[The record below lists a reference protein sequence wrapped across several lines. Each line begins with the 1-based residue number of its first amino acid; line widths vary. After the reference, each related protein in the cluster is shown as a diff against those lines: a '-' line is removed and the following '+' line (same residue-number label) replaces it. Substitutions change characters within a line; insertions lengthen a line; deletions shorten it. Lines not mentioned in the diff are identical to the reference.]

1 MYHYVYKTVNPI
13 SKKFYIG
20 KHSTKLLNDEY
31 QGSGVWIKKCRKSN
45 THLITGIIKFCKNED
60 QACKLEEKLIK
71 KYFNNTLNMNYK
83 LASAGMK
90 SEDILG
96 LKNPFYGKKHTEET
110 RKIISEKRPDVS
122 GVKNPM
128 YGKNHSKETIE
139 IIKKK
144 LKGKNKGVPKTE
156 EQKKKMSLA
165 RKKFWEK
172 VKKEGRILKMGRGV
186 PKSEEH
192 KKNLSIATKLIH
204 LKRKG
209 RVA

>member
-1 MYHYVYKTVNPI
+1 
-13 SKKFYIG
+13 
-20 KHSTKLLNDEY
+20 
-31 QGSGVWIKKCRKSN
+31 
-45 THLITGIIKFCKNED
+45 
-60 QACKLEEKLIK
+60 
-71 KYFNNTLNMNYK
+71 MNYK
-83 LASAGMK
+83 LASSGSK
-90 SEDILG
+90 SEDMLG
-96 LKNPFYGKKHTEET
+96 SKNPFYGKKHTEET

-192 KKNLSIATKLIH
+192 KKNLSIATKLVH